1 MVIVLAMKSSPPPS
15 LEAKQKALNLLAA
28 SATTLDTGDEPESVD
43 SFVAFHVARLV
54 AFRRFA
60 LDYGLPAKA
69 DFLTWGN
76 LYRREW
82 ENVDGDY
89 LSAEEIV
96 AFASEGRGTPEA

>member
-1 MVIVLAMKSSPPPS
+1 MVIVLAMKFSPPPGPK
-15 LEAKQKALNLLAA
+15 AKQKALDLLAA

-43 SFVAFHVARLV
+43 NFIAFHVARLV

-60 LDYGLPAKA
+60 LDYGLPAKV
-69 DFLTWGN
+69 DFFTWGN
-76 LYRREW
+76 LYAKEW

-96 AFASEGRGTPEA
+96 AFASGSEPPAS